1 MTQRRFHF
9 QLQSIRTLRENAE
22 LNVMKELASELERAA
37 ILQRELGS
45 VEERLLGARTPD
57 VDGVTVAELSIR
69 QAFVERME
77 RHADDVRHR
86 STVQAGHVEQTR
98 VRLADAVRA
107 RQTLDRLEQRRRAAF
122 NAEQRRLERTANDEI
137 SLTSHRTAE
146 HVA

>member
-22 LNVMKELASELERAA
+22 RTVMKELASELERAA
-37 ILQRELGS
+37 LLQRELGS
-45 VEERLLGARTPD
+45 VEARLVGARTP
-57 VDGVTVAELSIR
+57 VEEAVTAAELASR
-69 QAFVERME
+69 QAYVERME
-77 RHADDVRHR
+77 RQVDEVRHR
-86 STVQAGHVEQTR
+86 STVQAGYVEQTR

-122 NAEQRRLERTANDEI
+122 NAEQRRLERAANDEI

-146 HVA
+146 HAA